1 MIKQISAD
9 NSAAYNGNIL
19 VSIDTVPYNNKPAGA
34 EIGNIRNRLSGKAAH
49 RGIDIKALA
58 EAIEQG
64 HTIQGALLRD
74 KQNENEDTDSRFFMQ
89 QLFAVDIDNDY
100 KDKATR
106 KKYKSPAALDTPAE
120 IIERAHGA
128 GLKPCIIS
136 ESFSSGKQ
144 DENGDTI
151 YKYHVLFA
159 ADSPIK
165 DVQQSRQIINN
176 LLSLFNAD
184 EACKDPARILF
195 GTSKDKAVY
204 YCPAVNAAA
213 ALLNCSPAPSAGAVL
228 GAPAEP
234 EPEPEKAKPKSSS
247 QSSAAVRGGSMSDFT
262 RDIKENK
269 VDGDI
274 LLQMIDPNNLNYNEW
289 LRVVSSYKLF
299 GGSPEVFDVWNR
311 QYTGQKANFKQDLAA
326 FNKLTG
332 HSAGKQVTKMT
343 LHHFAEEHSPEEY
356 TSYIRGLIAEH
367 KRTAPRK
374 RRSAR
379 QDFGNDQSTDEPAGA
394 ELFEEKPELV
404 PLELPEG
411 MKCPPNYI
419 DFAFED
425 SKGKKTIVPQL
436 LAENIRRSCKY
447 IFVKGSDPAE
457 QVRRFWYES
466 GVYKPVND
474 EFIKN
479 VLRSWIKPFGLS
491 LCKKTYIEE
500 AFYQLSIDD
509 NFHSDTELNA
519 DENIINFKNGL
530 LHLDTLQLTKH
541 TPELLSTIQIPCNY
555 TPQKT
560 IEDAPTFSRFISRL
574 ANYDADSTRA
584 LIEFIGAAISNVDS
598 AHYKKAV
605 FLRGAGNCGKTQYIS
620 LISRLLSD
628 RYYASSSLEEL
639 ESRFGTY
646 TLYGKRIVGDPDIK
660 FIKVGELNKF
670 KQATGGD
677 PMRVEAKGKQQF
689 TIRYKGFLLFGCN
702 QLPLFGGDRGQ
713 WVYNRMLLINCGP
726 SVTEQERDPLLLD
739 KLYSEREA
747 VVKIAIDALRD
758 TINRKYRFTE
768 SAESEKLLRAYKIEN
783 DVVRQFIDECC
794 ELRTPDTRK
803 DQFTQRIFFEA
814 FKRWAHDCNIPRVP
828 QIREF
833 KRSLL
838 EIAETDDTKLIE
850 YKLHGGERFYIW
862 TLTEDTKRELG
873 YFDNSGAGNY
883 NSTYN
888 PY

>member
-1 MIKQISAD
+1 MITEIIKTD
-9 NSAAYNGNIL
+9 NSAVYDGNII
-19 VSIDTVPYNNKPAGA
+19 VSIDNIPYSSKPTGA

-49 RGIDIKALA
+49 RGIGIKALA

-74 KQNENEDTDSRFFMQ
+74 KQNADEDTDSRFYMQ

-100 KDKATR
+100 KDKETG
-106 KKYKSPAALDTPAE
+106 KKYKSPAALDTPE
-120 IIERAHGA
+120 DIIERAHGA
-128 GLKPCIIS
+128 GLNPCIIS
-136 ESFSSGKQ
+136 ESFSSGKK

-151 YKYHVLFA
+151 HKYHVLFA
-159 ADSPIK
+159 SAAPVK

-195 GTSKDKAVY
+195 GTDKGKAVY
-204 YCPAVNAAA
+204 YCPAVNTTEI
-213 ALLNCSPAPSAGAVL
+213 LLACSPAPSSPAPL
-228 GAPAEP
+228 EAPAKQP
-234 EPEPEKAKPKSSS
+234 RADRKTASP
-247 QSSAAVRGGSMSDFT
+247 QSSAAPRGSRMSDFT

-269 VDGDI
+269 VDADV
-274 LLQMIDPNNLNYNEW
+274 LLQMIDPNSLNYDEW
-289 LRVVSSYKLF
+289 LRVVASYKLF
-299 GGSPEVFDVWNR
+299 GGSPEVFDAWNR
-311 QYTGQKANFKQDLAA
+311 QYTGAKANYKQDLKA

-332 HSAGKQVTKMT
+332 HSAGKQVTKQT
-343 LHHFAEEHSPEEY
+343 LHHFAEEQSREEY
-356 TSYIRGLIAEH
+356 NSYIKSLIAEH

-374 RRSAR
+374 RRTAQ
-379 QDFGNDQSTDEPAGA
+379 QDFGGA
-394 ELFEEKPELV
+394 QVKEMDELFEVKPELI

-411 MKCPPNYI
+411 MTRLRNYV

-425 SKGKKTIVPQL
+425 EKGKKIIVPQL
-436 LAENIRRSCKY
+436 LAENIRRNCKY

-479 VLRSWIKPFGLS
+479 VLRSWIAPFGLS

-500 AFYQLSIDD
+500 AFYQLSIDN
-509 NFHSDTELNA
+509 NFHADTELNA

-530 LHLDTLQLTKH
+530 LHLDTMQLSKH

-555 TPQKT
+555 NPRRSL
-560 IEDAPTFSRFISRL
+560 EDAPTFNKFISRL
-574 ANYDADSTRA
+574 ANYDEDSKLS

-598 AHYKKAV
+598 AHYKKAL
-605 FLRGAGNCGKTQYIS
+605 FLKGAGNCGKTQYIS

-677 PMRVEAKGKQQF
+677 PIRVEAKGKQQF

-726 SVTEQERDPLLLD
+726 SVTEDERDPLLLD
-739 KLYSEREA
+739 KLYNEREA
-747 VVKIAIDALRD
+747 IVTIALAALRA
-758 TINRKYRFTE
+758 TIEKKYRFTE
-768 SAESEKLLRAYKIEN
+768 SAESVKLLRAYKIEN

-794 ELRTPDTRK
+794 IYRTPDTRK

-833 KRSLL
+833 RRSLL
-838 EIAETDDTKLIE
+838 EIAETDNPNIIE
-850 YKLHGGERFYIW
+850 YKLHGGIRFYCW
-862 TLTEDTKRELG
+862 TLTEEAKRELG
-873 YFDNSGAGNY
+873 YFDSTEQGTYY
-883 NSTYN
+883 NNYN